1 MDLANLVHAMSLQ
14 RLLREPLLHFLLLGA
29 LLFGLYGALH
39 RGAPDEILVDR
50 SRVESLSAQFQRA
63 WQRPPTADELK
74 GLIDTWVREE
84 VFYREGLAQRL
95 DRDDPVVRRR
105 VAQKLTA
112 MADAQTSAEASPAE
126 MQAWLDAHADVY
138 RLQPSYSLR
147 QVYFDPA
154 RQGKRLDAA
163 ITAARSALARGAKE
177 MPGDATMLPD
187 TLESASSTE
196 IARVFGNE
204 FAAALANLPVGEWQG
219 PIASEF
225 GIHLVMVG
233 ARQPGRLPALADVKA
248 TVQRDLLRA
257 RVEQSGETYYQ
268 SLRQRYA
275 VRVEAIPEIA
285 LDSGKLGSLAKAN

>member
-1 MDLANLVHAMSLQ
+1 
-14 RLLREPLLHFLLLGA
+14 
-29 LLFGLYGALH
+29 
-39 RGAPDEILVDR
+39 
-50 SRVESLSAQFQRA
+50 
-63 WQRPPTADELK
+63 
-74 GLIDTWVREE
+74 
-84 VFYREGLAQRL
+84 
-95 DRDDPVVRRR
+95 
-105 VAQKLTA
+105 
-112 MADAQTSAEASPAE
+112 

>member
-1 MDLANLVHAMSLQ
+1 
-14 RLLREPLLHFLLLGA
+14 
-29 LLFGLYGALH
+29 
-39 RGAPDEILVDR
+39 
-50 SRVESLSAQFQRA
+50 
-63 WQRPPTADELK
+63 
-74 GLIDTWVREE
+74 
-84 VFYREGLAQRL
+84 
-95 DRDDPVVRRR
+95 
-105 VAQKLTA
+105 

-154 RQGKRLDAA
+154 RQGKRLDTA
-163 ITAARSALARGAKE
+163 IAAARSALARGAKE
-177 MPGDATMLPD
+177 TPGDATMLPE
-187 TLESASSTE
+187 TLDAASITE
-196 IARVFGNE
+196 VARVFGND

-225 GIHLVMVG
+225 GVHLVMIE
-233 ARQPGRLPALADVKA
+233 ARQPGRLPTLAEVKPA
-248 TVQRDLLRA
+248 VQRDLLRA